1 MRLHEVAIR
10 EILRRRGRTL
20 YLASGIGI
28 AVGLLVAVAMTGT
41 SAERQLRLII
51 ARYGHSLTIMPATGH
66 ETNLRAFGIGS
77 GQYIPEVLLPEIE
90 RVYQHAVRTG
100 WERKGRLVL
109 NDGAPG
115 GIAWIEPPTFAPRLY
130 EETLIKDRPVVVAG
144 IDPQAEFKARFWWE
158 TGTGTYFARD
168 GEAMVGWLFSKE
180 TGTRPGDQVRVKGV
194 PFSVAGILSATDS
207 PDDYMVFVPLRAAQ
221 QLFGKPGLVS
231 IVNVRAMCNY
241 CPIGEAEIAINQTV
255 AGIRATSQREIA
267 TVQHKLF
274 RNTATIILAFVMVSL
289 IVSGM
294 AVFNL
299 VMGMIQARLREIG
312 LLKVLGAS
320 RIQLIGLFLY
330 EAVCI
335 GMLGGLMGFGLG
347 VGLVYLM
354 GPLLFG
360 DAIAELQLIYLPV
373 AVGLATLVSIT
384 ASIYPAI
391 HISRIRAIETFRA
404 L

>member
-1 MRLHEVAIR
+1 
-10 EILRRRGRTL
+10 
-20 YLASGIGI
+20 
-28 AVGLLVAVAMTGT
+28 
-41 SAERQLRLII
+41 
-51 ARYGHSLTIMPATGH
+51 
-66 ETNLRAFGIGS
+66 
-77 GQYIPEVLLPEIE
+77 
-90 RVYQHAVRTG
+90 
-100 WERKGRLVL
+100 
-109 NDGAPG
+109 
-115 GIAWIEPPTFAPRLY
+115 
-130 EETLIKDRPVVVAG
+130 
-144 IDPQAEFKARFWWE
+144 
-158 TGTGTYFARD
+158 
-168 GEAMVGWLFSKE
+168 
-180 TGTRPGDQVRVKGV
+180 
-194 PFSVAGILSATDS
+194 
-207 PDDYMVFVPLRAAQ
+207 
-221 QLFGKPGLVS
+221 
-231 IVNVRAMCNY
+231 MCNY
-241 CPIGEAEIAINQTV
+241 CPIGEAEIAINQKV

-274 RNTATIILAFVMVSL
+274 RNTATIILAFVVVSL

-299 VMGMIQARLREIG
+299 VMGMIRARLREIG

-360 DAIAELQLIYLPV
+360 DAVVEVQLIYLLV
-373 AVGLATLVSIT
+373 AVGLATLVSIA

-391 HISRIRAIETFRA
+391 HISHIRAVETFRA